1 MAWQNVVDHSFDLD
15 APVWR
20 KTESAAH
27 YLARVREYCSQLRWT
42 FKSISTRLPP
52 KLNPQ
57 QCRDYAAI
65 DILQQM
71 LSDIL
76 TLPTVEN
83 MVKTKRLEIPYI
95 KLDKILSICKQLS
108 LKHPRIFRQDLIQIV
123 MYVTED
129 ELKYLAM
136 FHKDDIKNSPFQIA
150 LYLECQQKANLNIL
164 KGSVNQ
170 YFGVD
175 SQQCVT
181 WFDAQM
187 RDQQYLFYIQTLVV
201 DYAIRMSLDLT
212 LIKDSGQIKAEAYLG
227 QSVIES
233 LPRLKHVDL
242 TVAFLGDRSNI
253 LLQLL
258 QKIKSGQSQQSSH
271 ALEFSVHTQQPFEDE
286 SDDSLQLDSP
296 ILDQISITGV
306 LGLEYFPFTVDMI
319 NLETYAQWRAVLT
332 KRHAA
337 FGTSEIYIYGEDRC
351 SEFVLALS
359 KFVDTSQQMYST
371 TAITFDQEKLIEDLR
386 IHTDFEDVICAS
398 IFSVIKNIPAKRIEI
413 IGDNVNGEIYQLF
426 QSTMKV
432 LQFQQSGHIESVS
445 LLEAEDIVTDSDSEA
460 SGSMNINQEA

>member
-20 KTESAAH
+20 KTESAVH
-27 YLARVREYCSQLRWT
+27 YLARVKEYCSQLRWT
-42 FKSISTRLPP
+42 FQSISTRLPP

-65 DILQQM
+65 DLLQQM

-95 KLDKILSICKQLS
+95 KLDKILAIGKQFS
-108 LKHPRIFRQDLIQIV
+108 LKHPRIWRQDLIQIV

-129 ELKYLAM
+129 ELKYLVR
-136 FHKDDIKNSPFQIA
+136 FHKDVIKNSQFQIA
-150 LYLECQQKANLNIL
+150 LYLECQQKAKLIMS
-164 KGSVNQ
+164 KGGANQ

-187 RDQQYLFYIQTLVV
+187 RDYQYLFYIQPLVV
-201 DYAIRMSLDLT
+201 DYALRMSLDLT
-212 LIKDSGQIKAEAYLG
+212 SIKDSDRIKTEMNLE
-227 QSVIES
+227 QSVIEA
-233 LPRLKHVDL
+233 LNRLKHVDL
-242 TVAFLGDRSNI
+242 TVAFLGDKSD
-253 LLQLL
+253 LVLQLL
-258 QKIKSGQSQQSSH
+258 QQIKSGQSQQSSH
-271 ALEFSVHTQQPFEDE
+271 ALEFSVYTQLPFEDE
-286 SDDSLQLDSP
+286 SDDSLQLGSP

-306 LGLEYFPFTVDMI
+306 LGLEYFPLTVDMI
-319 NLETYAQWRAVLT
+319 NLETYSQWRAVLT

-359 KFVDTSQQMYST
+359 KFFDTSYQMYST
-371 TAITFDQEKLIEDLR
+371 SAITFDQEKLIEDLR
-386 IHTDFEDVICAS
+386 IHTDFEDVVCAS
-398 IFSVIKNIPAKRIEI
+398 IFSVIKFIPAKRIEI

-426 QSTMKV
+426 ELTMKV
-432 LQFQQSGHIESVS
+432 LQFQQSDHIESVS
-445 LLEAEDIVTDSDSEA
+445 LLESEDIVTDSDSEA
-460 SGSMNINQEA
+460 SDSMNINQEA

>member
-95 KLDKILSICKQLS
+95 KLDKILYIGKQLS
-108 LKHPRIFRQDLIQIV
+108 LKHPRIWRQDLIQVV

-129 ELKYLAM
+129 ELKYLAL

-150 LYLECQQKANLNIL
+150 LYLECQQKANLNIS
-164 KGSVNQ
+164 KGSVNK

-181 WFDAQM
+181 WFDAQT
-187 RDQQYLFYIQTLVV
+187 RDYQYLFYIQTLVV

-212 LIKDSGQIKAEAYLG
+212 LIKDSGQMKTDVNFG

-233 LPRLKHVDL
+233 LPCLKHVDL
-242 TVAFLGDRSNI
+242 TLAFLGDKRD
-253 LLQLL
+253 LVLQLL

-306 LGLEYFPFTVDMI
+306 LGLEYFPLTADMI

-460 SGSMNINQEA
+460 SDSMNINQEA